1 MAKSSV
7 KYKASPGLISTIGIG
22 AATGALAG
30 VGALVVY
37 GLVVT
42 KSKVAMLAAEA
53 ALIAGLGGI
62 ASGLVMRRDN
72 KRLEK
77 ALAEAETKAENQ
89 SASAATPE

>member
-1 MAKSSV
+1 MILFKSGVVSF
-7 KYKASPGLISTIGIG
+7 STIGIG
-22 AATGALAG
+22 AAVGALAG
-30 VGALVVY
+30 VGALVAY
-37 GLVVT
+37 GVIVT

-53 ALIAGLGGI
+53 ALIAGLGGV